1 MSALAGKAALV
12 TGGSRGIGRAIVER
26 LAGDGAAVLFSYRE
40 NRTAADEVLAA
51 ARELPGS
58 AQAAQADLGDL
69 TATRRLFASAEDW
82 LGGLDILVNNVGV
95 GARFNFAE
103 LTDEQYEQVMNT
115 NTRATFALIQEAA
128 RRLRDGGRI
137 VNVSTI
143 NTVYPAAGIA
153 LYAASKAA
161 IEQFTAVAAVE
172 LGERQI
178 TVNTVSPGFTDTDLL
193 RRSAGLEAL
202 PALAAASPLGRLG
215 SPTDIADTVAFLV
228 SEEGGWMTGQNLRA
242 SGGVV

>member
-1 MSALAGKAALV
+1 MA
-12 TGGSRGIGRAIVER
+12 RA
-26 LAGDGAAVLFSYRE
+26 
-40 NRTAADEVLAA
+40 
-51 ARELPGS
+51 GS
-58 AQAAQADLGDL
+58 AERSSNASPATPRDVA
-69 TATRRLFASAEDW
+69 TARRLFAGAEERF
-82 LGGLDILVNNVGV
+82 GGLDILVNNVGV
-95 GARFNFAE
+95 GARSNLTE

-115 NTRATFALIQEAA
+115 NARATFVLIQEAA

-161 IEQFTAVAAVE
+161 IEQFTAIAAIE

-178 TVNTVSPGFTDTDLL
+178 TANTVSPGFTDTDPL
-193 RRSAGLEAL
+193 RRSAGPEAL

-215 SPTDIADTVAFLV
+215 SPTDIAATVAFLV

-242 SGGVV
+242 CGGVV